1 MINRNSVSPLEAEER
16 GLPEASI
23 ASRSRWFDQIR
34 PIIIIVICLTFLAF
48 AGVQTGKFFLEKAR
62 IDAGRT
68 ASSSGAG
75 HSGTGNRAPSGKEI
89 TAQVASPLI
98 ADKRVSQGVY
108 TLREMLEVLPLTLAK
123 ADSGISRTSVD
134 WGKFAMVAIENLA
147 DAGKITLD
155 EANSLREELLKPTIE
170 VGVYASKAA
179 VDRFISGKTSA
190 ESKVSEKAGV
200 GAPAG
205 NYVEINIIAAK
216 ERVAVTGPKSK
227 PKSPTNPSP
236 CIAAP
241 VKNKGIVLHEA
252 SCKAS

>member
-1 MINRNSVSPLEAEER
+1 MSSLEAEER
-16 GLPEASI
+16 VWLETSI
-23 ASRSRWFDQIR
+23 ELRRRWFDQIR
-34 PIIIIVICLTFLAF
+34 QIILIVIWLTFLAF

-62 IDAGRT
+62 IDAVRT
-68 ASSSGAG
+68 AALSGANY
-75 HSGTGNRAPSGKEI
+75 SVTGIRAPSAKEI
-89 TAQVASPLI
+89 TAQVASPLL
-98 ADKRVSQGVY
+98 ADKRVSPGVY

-123 ADSGISRTSVD
+123 ADSGISRTSVE
-134 WGKFAMVAIENLA
+134 WGKFAIAAIENLA
-147 DAGKITLD
+147 DAGQITLD

-205 NYVEINIIAAK
+205 NYVEITINATK
-216 ERVAVTGPKSK
+216 EHVAIVGPKRK
-227 PKSPTNPSP
+227 PKPLTQPSP
-236 CIAAP
+236 CAATP
-241 VKNKGIVLHEA
+241 VKDKNKEIVIAEA